1 MKIIGPNDDVKN
13 VLNHKDLHKAVLNNL
28 LELAKVNKLSGL
40 EKIKKIFLAAE
51 PMTIEND
58 ILTPTMKI
66 KRNIAKVVFKQEI
79 DAMYSEPLEW
89 YLFYQ

>member
-1 MKIIGPNDDVKN
+1 M
-13 VLNHKDLHKAVLNNL
+13 

-40 EKIKKIFLAAE
+40 EKIKKIYFAPE

-66 KRNIAKVVFKQEI
+66 KRNVAKVVFKK
-79 DAMYSEPLEW
+79 
-89 YLFYQ
+89 

>member
-1 MKIIGPNDDVKN
+1 M
-13 VLNHKDLHKAVLNNL
+13 LNRKELHTAILNNL

-40 EKIKKIFLAAE
+40 EKIKKIYLSPD

-66 KRNIAKVVFKQEI
+66 KRSIAKIIYK
-79 DAMYSEPLEW
+79 D
-89 YLFYQ
+89 

>member
-1 MKIIGPNDDVKN
+1 MKN
-13 VLNHKDLHKAVLNNL
+13 VLGHKDLHQAVLNNM

-40 EKIKKIFLAAE
+40 EKIKKIYFAPE

-66 KRNIAKVVFKQEI
+66 KRNIAKVVFKK
-79 DAMYSEPLEW
+79 
-89 YLFYQ
+89 

>member
-1 MKIIGPNDDVKN
+1 M
-13 VLNHKDLHKAVLNNL
+13 

-40 EKIKKIFLAAE
+40 EKVKKIYFASE

-66 KRNIAKVVFKQEI
+66 KRTKKPRRQKYKLTNFEGWFV
-79 DAMYSEPLEW
+79 
-89 YLFYQ
+89 